1 MIANPSMTSSSN
13 ECEELLRCLRGLVR
27 HLSLLV
33 RGGEPSPSSPLKP
46 SSARFCFSWLSWC
59 ALSLRLV
66 RFRGLLGSVS
76 ISTSN
81 GALPTHKSPHTH
93 LQALS
98 LLFQFGLHKYSHR
111 FSTIQQNIS
120 TSKTPMRSTIVQ
132 MAEHTIWPHYAQP
145 SRISSRA
152 QPAKCS
158 ALLIFQLLKLQ
169 WVRKPAYW
177 KYSSNITFYT
187 ASLTW
192 KRATWTEIF
201 SFRIRVVLAKYALF
215 VRESVTR
222 TDSTWSNE
230 PCCVAYRHDASSQH
244 FVQVG
249 TSGGG
254 GTPDQLESAFA

>member
-152 QPAKCS
+152 SQPNVVRCWFFNSLNCS
-158 ALLIFQLLKLQ
+158 GSENQLTE
-169 WVRKPAYW
+169 
-177 KYSSNITFYT
+177 NIHRI
-187 ASLTW
+187 SLSTQLH
-192 KRATWTEIF
+192 
-201 SFRIRVVLAKYALF
+201 SP
-215 VRESVTR
+215 ESV
-222 TDSTWSNE
+222 
-230 PCCVAYRHDASSQH
+230 
-244 FVQVG
+244 
-249 TSGGG
+249 
-254 GTPDQLESAFA
+254 QLELKYFLFEYV